1 MNNSSYNETLIQLEQ
16 NLKDLAS
23 ARNQVLSVANQGEAI
38 VTAFAKV
45 LKSLDDFLATASF
58 DQTSF
63 EDSIQQRFNEANESF
78 KKFNAGLESQLNE
91 LGKGRENA
99 NNAVN
104 EAMLEEAKKVT
115 EAVLS
120 FNASIEQKKES
131 FGDFLTN
138 LQESISKNEKKVI
151 RQFSSLEKEVKGT
164 TEQLANLD
172 LTTQLEATENRL
184 KETLDQLQ
192 IKTLTEITTLN
203 EIFDSTHKSFQS
215 SLAQNR
221 KDVKAALKSLDQTES
236 QKRLEEKL
244 DKMSYKQTLVFI
256 GVILSAALS
265 LASFLM

>member
-1 MNNSSYNETLIQLEQ
+1 MNNSAYNETLVQLEQ

-23 ARNQVLSVANQGEAI
+23 ARDQVLSVTSQGEAI

-63 EDSIQQRFNEANESF
+63 EESIRQRFNEANESF

-91 LGKGRENA
+91 LGKSRENT
-99 NNAVN
+99 NNAVK

-138 LQESISKNEKKVI
+138 MQESISKNEKKVSK
-151 RQFSSLEKEVKGT
+151 QFSSLEKEVKGT
-164 TEQLANLD
+164 TEQLSNLD
-172 LTTQLEATENRL
+172 LTTQLEATEASL
-184 KETLDQLQ
+184 KETLGQLQ
-192 IKTLTEITTLN
+192 IMTLTEITALK
-203 EIFDSTHKSFQS
+203 EILDSTQKSFQS
-215 SLAQNR
+215 SLATSQR
-221 KDVKAALKSLDQTES
+221 DLKAALKSLDQTES

-265 LASFLM
+265 LAAFLM